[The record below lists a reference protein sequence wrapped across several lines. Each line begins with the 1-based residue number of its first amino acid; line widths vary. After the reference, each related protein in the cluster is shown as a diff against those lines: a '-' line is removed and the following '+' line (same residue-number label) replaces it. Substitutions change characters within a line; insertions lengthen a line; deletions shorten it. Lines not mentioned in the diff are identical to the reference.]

1 RDLAERRKKLHGI
14 DYLNSK
20 KLYEPFRNG
29 DMVTL
34 RDRLSGKSVRKPVA
48 LNFQQKDLLD
58 KLEIKMPKMIM

>member
-1 RDLAERRKKLHGI
+1 RKKLHGI